1 MADYDSDCDYDTKP
15 RLEAKLGLG
24 RIVSRLIDP
33 FLVSITRIHG
43 RSSGPR
49 VSCPS
54 FYAITSY
61 ANDIAYNN
69 RASPTFVNND
79 GDEEED
85 EVPITVDRRSS
96 FSHTPDSSIFT
107 CTPVQSDQ
115 QGFLGLLGR
124 VSQLKH
130 GSRIILILNA
140 DHHLFEMILRLY

>member
-85 EVPITVDRRSS
+85 EVPITVDDERLFIDVHPFPILQTAL
-96 FSHTPDSSIFT
+96 FSHAHQFNRTNRVFWA
-107 CTPVQSDQ
+107 
-115 QGFLGLLGR
+115 FL
-124 VSQLKH
+124 VEFP
-130 GSRIILILNA
+130 N
-140 DHHLFEMILRLY
+140 